1 MEIEKQLVC
10 IELSMKLKK
19 LGVKQDSLFCWK
31 LQRSGK
37 YRLVYEE
44 KLSAIGFMGEIFSAF
59 TVAELGEMLNKAEED
74 NLIKAYEEVF
84 EFKGTGQIGLLGVM
98 VLIKKP
104 DMLAKMLIYLI
115 ENKLIEI

>member
-1 MEIEKQLVC
+1 MKLEDQVVSL
-10 IELSMKLKK
+10 ELSMKLKK

-59 TVAELGEMLNKAEED
+59 TVAELFNMLQELDLCD
-74 NLIKAYEEVF
+74 NIIARWVNADY
-84 EFKGTGQIGLLGVM
+84 
-98 VLIKKP
+98 
-104 DMLAKMLIYLI
+104 LA
-115 ENKLIEI
+115 NKLITYYEKLGKK